1 VETLTYSQVQE
12 LVQQIAEARLPAAYQ
27 VLRELVDRGETLE
40 AQVNLLR
47 LPPAER
53 REILARQAEQLKDF
67 YQDSA
72 AERSEWQ
79 AGEFVDE
86 RPAG

>member
-1 VETLTYSQVQE
+1 METIAYSQVQE
-12 LVQQIAEARLPAAYQ
+12 LVQQIPEARLPAAYRL
-27 VLRELVDRGETLE
+27 LRELVDRGEILE

-47 LPPAER
+47 LPPADR
-53 REILARQAEQLKDF
+53 REILARQAEQLKDH

-79 AGEFVDE
+79 AGDFVDE
-86 RPAG
+86 RPAR

>member
-1 VETLTYSQVQE
+1 METITYSQVQE
-12 LVQQIAEARLPAAYQ
+12 LVQQIPEARLPAAYQ

-40 AQVNLLR
+40 AQVNFMR
-47 LPPAER
+47 LPLAER
-53 REILARQAEQLKDF
+53 REILARQAEQLRDY

-86 RPAG
+86 HPAG

>member
-1 VETLTYSQVQE
+1 METVTYSQVQD
-12 LVQQIAEARLPAAYQ
+12 LVQQIPESRLPAAYQ

-40 AQVNLLR
+40 AQVNFMR
-47 LPPAER
+47 LSLADR
-53 REILARQAEQLKDF
+53 RDILARQAEQLRDY

-79 AGEFVDE
+79 AGDFVDE
-86 RPAG
+86 HPAG